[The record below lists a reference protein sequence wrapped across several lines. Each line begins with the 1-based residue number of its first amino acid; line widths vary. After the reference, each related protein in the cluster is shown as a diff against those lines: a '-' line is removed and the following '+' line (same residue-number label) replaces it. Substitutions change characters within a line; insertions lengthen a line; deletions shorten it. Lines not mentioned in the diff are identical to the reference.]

1 MGNFTEHDQIE
12 INELALSKEAKK
24 ELEEMQADPDAKIS
38 ATTIIKKDKKLSIKS
53 EFVLAFTDNLCTLAS
68 LNITQN
74 ELKIITYILK
84 AMEYGNLVSIS
95 QASIARELDLAKSNV
110 SFNFK
115 KLKAKGILLDRD
127 GNLYMN
133 SNLFSK
139 GLTHAMS
146 QENKEHLKNARGSSL
161 FDDNQNEYELEKAG

>member
-1 MGNFTEHDQIE
+1 MGTFTEHDQIE
-12 INELALSKEAKK
+12 IAELAISKEAKK
-24 ELEEMQADPDAKIS
+24 ELEEIQKDPDAKIS

-95 QASIARELDLAKSNV
+95 QASIARELNLAKSNV
-110 SFNFK
+110 SYNFK
-115 KLKAKGILLDRD
+115 KLKAKGILIDKD
-127 GNLYMN
+127 GNIYMN

-139 GLTHAMS
+139 GLAHAMS
-146 QENKEHLKNARGSSL
+146 KENRENLKNARGSSL
-161 FDDNQNEYELEKAG
+161 FDENQTEHKLQNAG